1 MILMIFF
8 IFNLKV
14 NNIDPQ
20 WKKLFDTIG
29 VTQTELEDEETSK
42 FIYDFVESHGGIEKA
57 SEELAKSK
65 DGGKLI
71 CSILSI
77 FCFFT
82 KTVVS
87 LRDEISFPII
97 SNDTVATTWL

>member
-1 MILMIFF
+1 MRIFSLKIITF
-8 IFNLKV
+8 TFNYKV

-65 DGGKLI
+65 DGGIIRLEKQ
-71 CSILSI
+71 I
-77 FCFFT
+77 FT
-82 KTVVS
+82 LQKKKK
-87 LRDEISFPII
+87 EG
-97 SNDTVATTWL
+97 NK